1 MKKLCL
7 AGILFSCSIVAFS
20 QKKKTVIEGKA
31 LYFGGSYSNPIR
43 AEFDKYMAVL
53 SDSLKFTNPLLIK
66 KNFGIQGGLIIRNG
80 KGEFEA
86 GGSYS
91 FGISAKM
98 SNANNTSTATL
109 STNSFDIHFGYSQ
122 YIAGPLFIG
131 FDIGVLSNDGK
142 FTVAGNNAT
151 FLEPTP
157 ESHNPFKGYVF
168 FARPKGGFFFPFK
181 KDALSGFKLT
191 AFYDMSISKYDF
203 YNKDIFQNRIKN
215 YKGETKSSFK
225 ALGVQATISFAMDN

>member
-1 MKKLCL
+1 MKKICFTVLL
-7 AGILFSCSIVAFS
+7 LISITITFG

-31 LYFGGSYSNPIR
+31 LYLGVAYSKPVR
-43 AEFDKYMAVL
+43 TEFDKYMAVI
-53 SDSLKFTNPLLIK
+53 SDSLKLINPLLVK
-66 KNFGIQGGLIIRNG
+66 SSFGLHGGVIFRNG

-91 FGISAKM
+91 FGITAKS
-98 SNANNTSTATL
+98 SNTTNSTTATL
-109 STNSFDIHFGYSQ
+109 ATNTFDLHFGYNQ

-131 FDIGVLSNDGK
+131 VDLGVISNDGK
-142 FTVAGNNAT
+142 FTVKGSNAAIFET
-151 FLEPTP
+151 TP

-181 KDALSGFKLT
+181 KDALSGLKLT

-203 YNKDIFQNRIKN
+203 YNKDILPNRLKN
-215 YKGETKSSFK
+215 YTGAVKSSYK
-225 ALGVQATISFAMDN
+225 GLGVQATIAFALDN